1 MELIN
6 LQTFSFYF
14 FATTA
19 VLSALGVILHRNPI
33 SAAVLLVLTFFSLAA
48 IYATIGAVFIATM
61 QVLVYAGAIMVLVV
75 FVLML
80 LSLRLENISK
90 LWDNP
95 IRKLGLFGVVGILLF
110 LIAANISLGVTY
122 PKVSGK
128 GVNANGEY
136 EYVFGQNDSQTNNPN
151 SQPNEFS
158 SKENLSKELNNISSK
173 GQSDS
178 NVVSAKGNVAAVGA
192 VTFLEYLLPFE
203 MISIL
208 LLVALVGAVILAKK
222 RKEEEGV

>member
-1 MELIN
+1 MDLHN
-6 LQTFSFYF
+6 LQPVLFYF
-14 FATTA
+14 FAATA

-95 IRKLGLFGVVGILLF
+95 PRKIGLIGVVFVFLL
-110 LIAANISLGVTY
+110 LLVASMSLGV
-122 PKVSGK
+122 PQSKVTGK
-128 GVNANGEY
+128 GVNPDGSY
-136 EYVFGQNDSQTNNPN
+136 EYVLTKADDLGDAG
-151 SQPNEFS
+151 
-158 SKENLSKELNNISSK
+158 ISSDPN
-173 GQSDS
+173 G
-178 NVVSAKGNVAAVGA
+178 VSAKGNVAAVGA
-192 VTFLEYLLPFE
+192 KTFLEYLLPFE

-208 LLVALVGAVILAKK
+208 LLVALIGAVILAKK
-222 RKEEEGV
+222 PKEDVGQ